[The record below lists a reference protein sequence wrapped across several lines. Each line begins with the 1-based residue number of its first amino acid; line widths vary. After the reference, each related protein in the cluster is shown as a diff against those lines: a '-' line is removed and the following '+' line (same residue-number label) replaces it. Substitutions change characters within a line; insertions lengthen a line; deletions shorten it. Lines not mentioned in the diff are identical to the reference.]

1 MGMHCIRV
9 PDVGEG
15 VAEAE
20 LVEWQVK
27 VGDLVKEDQV
37 VAAIMTDKAT
47 VEIPSPVTGKVVS
60 LGAQAGSVIAVG
72 SELLFLDVGGG
83 SAGEPRAAAQ
93 PAASKSNGAAATV
106 AREVSAPESAKTH
119 GGAGRAGRDGDRNG
133 AVVGGASPA
142 EPAAPPVPAAPPR
155 AIGDRP
161 TASPSVRRRA
171 LEAGI
176 DLRRVSGS
184 GPAGR
189 VVHADLDGLLRGE
202 TPEPTPRASAAN
214 TSVEEIKVA
223 GVRRMIAQKMS
234 ESKRRIAHFT
244 YVEEVDVT
252 DVEKLRQF
260 LNTRFGE
267 QRPKLTL
274 IPFLMQ
280 AIVKAVLSFP
290 QMNALYDDEAEIVRR
305 YGGVHIGIATQTS
318 SGLLV
323 PVVRHVEARD
333 LWDCAAE
340 VKRLADQ
347 ARAGQASRD
356 MLTGST
362 ITITSLGALGG
373 ITTTP
378 VINRPEV
385 SIVGVNKQVVRPVWQ
400 NGAFVP
406 RTMMN
411 LSASFDHRVID
422 GYDAA
427 QFIQE
432 IKGLLENPTTMFL
445 DT

>member
-1 MGMHCIRV
+1 MHCIRV

-27 VGDLVKEDQV
+27 VGDMVREDQV

-47 VEIPSPVTGKVVS
+47 VEIPSPVTGKVIS

-72 SELLFLDVGGG
+72 AELLFLEVG
-83 SAGEPRAAAQ
+83 
-93 PAASKSNGAAATV
+93 GAAAIEPPMAARSGLRGDV
-106 AREVSAPESAKTH
+106 AEIDQAGPERTAPEELKPGVGSGRPAHGGGGDKITIANLQAAEPIVSAGS
-119 GGAGRAGRDGDRNG
+119 
-133 AVVGGASPA
+133 ASP
-142 EPAAPPVPAAPPR
+142 PR
-155 AIGDRP
+155 TIGDKP
-161 TASPSVRRRA
+161 TASPSVRRRS

-176 DLRRVSGS
+176 DLRQVSGG

-189 VVHADLDGLLRGE
+189 ITHADLDSFLCDGSPAPL
-202 TPEPTPRASAAN
+202 PRARAAN

-223 GVRRMIAQKMS
+223 GVRRTIAQKMS
-234 ESKRRIAHFT
+234 EAKRRIAHFT

-252 DVEKLRQF
+252 EVEKLRHV
-260 LNTRFGE
+260 LNTRFSE

-274 IPFLMQ
+274 IPFLMH
-280 AIVKAVLSFP
+280 AIVKAASRFP

-318 SGLLV
+318 SGLMV
-323 PVVRHVEARD
+323 PVVRHAEVRD

-356 MLTGST
+356 VLTGST

-373 ITTTP
+373 VVTTP

-385 SIVGVNKQVVRPVWQ
+385 SIVGVNKQSIKPVWQ

-411 LSASFDHRVID
+411 LSASFDHRVVD

-432 IKGLLENPTTMFL
+432 IRSLLENPATIFL